1 MSFME
6 VEKKDENQRVSSRR
20 GNLVY
25 WGRQKKKMVTER
37 KISVLVSEARIA
49 NLETLTRENL
59 FKVNLFSSWK
69 KNSDK
74 PKIFKGVT
82 FD

>member
-1 MSFME
+1 ME

-49 NLETLTRENL
+49 NLETLTRENV
-59 FKVNLFSSWK
+59 KMKIVTLFSSWK
-69 KNSDK
+69 KNSDE
-74 PKIFKGVT
+74 P
-82 FD
+82 

>member
-1 MSFME
+1 ME

-25 WGRQKKKMVTER
+25 WGRQKKMVTER

-69 KNSDK
+69 K
-74 PKIFKGVT
+74 KIQINRKYSKV
-82 FD
+82 